1 MLGMENTTMYQL
13 KTPPGTRMAT
23 ACLLCVCVWATSH
36 TAQHARGDDSA
47 NIAHNWHQWRGPRAD
62 GVSPHGRPAVR
73 WSPIHNLAWRV
84 DLPGRGSSTPIV
96 WGERIFLLTA
106 VPTDRPADP
115 PVPADPRSKTRPP
128 AQYFRFSVLCL
139 NRATGRTIWQRTV
152 NESVP
157 HEGRHPTNGYASAS
171 PTTDGTHLYVSFGSR
186 GIYCLD
192 QNGNTVWKR
201 NLGRMRT
208 RYGWGEATSPAL
220 HGDSL
225 VVNWDHEDQS
235 FLVVLDKRTG
245 QTRWKLDREE
255 PTTWATPLI
264 VQSAG
269 KSQIVVS
276 GTRRVRSYD
285 LVDGALI
292 WQCGGQTVNAI
303 PSPLAASGVVY
314 CMSGYRGAYACAIPL
329 NSTGDLTDTDRI
341 LWRHDQGTPYVPSPV
356 LDQGR
361 IYFTRSNTGLLTCL
375 DAQSGKP
382 LFTRK
387 RLPGISGMYASPVVA
402 DGRIYFVGRD
412 GTTTVIRAGREFE
425 VLATNRLNVP
435 IDASPAIVGEQLY
448 LRASSAL
455 YCIGPAPA
463 GP

>member
-1 MLGMENTTMYQL
+1 MHGLGNTEMDRL
-13 KTPPGTRMAT
+13 KLLSGTRMAA
-23 ACLLCVCVWATSH
+23 ACLLCVGIWAATQS
-36 TAQHARGDDSA
+36 AQPALGDDTV
-47 NIAHNWHQWRGPRAD
+47 NIEDNWHQWRGPRAD
-62 GVSPHGRPAVR
+62 GISPHGRPAVR
-73 WSPIHNLAWRV
+73 WSPINNLAWRV

-106 VPTDRPADP
+106 VATNRPADP
-115 PVPADPRSKTRPP
+115 PVQADPRSKTRPP
-128 AQYFRFSVLCL
+128 AQYFRFTVLCL
-139 NRATGRTIWQRTV
+139 DRATGRTLWQRTV

-157 HEGRHPTNGYASAS
+157 HEGHHHTNGYASSS

-192 QNGNTVWKR
+192 QQGNIVWKR
-201 NLGRMRT
+201 DLGRMRT
-208 RYGWGEATSPAL
+208 RYGWGEATSPVL

-245 QTRWKLDREE
+245 RTRWRLEREE
-255 PTTWATPLI
+255 PTTWATPL
-264 VQSAG
+264 VVESAG

-276 GTRRVRSYD
+276 GTRRVRSYN
-285 LVDGALI
+285 LLDGALI

-303 PSPLAASGVVY
+303 PSPLAAAGVVY

-329 NSTGDLTDTDRI
+329 NSTGDLTGTNRL
-341 LWRHDQGTPYVPSPV
+341 LWHHNQGTPYVPSPV
-356 LDQGR
+356 LYRGL

-382 LFTRK
+382 VFTRQ
-387 RLPGISGMYASPVVA
+387 RLPSIPGMYASPVAA

-425 VLATNRLNVP
+425 VLATNRLNAPV
-435 IDASPAIVGEQLY
+435 DASPAIAGNRLY
-448 LRASSAL
+448 LRSTSGL
-455 YCIGPAPA
+455 YCISPTPSD
-463 GP
+463 P